1 MVFMDLAKRVVSLN
15 DLLNELAKKV
25 VSLNG
30 LLNDFGKERNKF
42 KVGRE

>member
-1 MVFMDLAKRVVSLN
+1 MVFMDLEKRVVSLN

>member
-1 MVFMDLAKRVVSLN
+1 MDLEKRVVSLN

>member
-1 MVFMDLAKRVVSLN
+1 MDLEKRVVSLN
-15 DLLNELAKKV
+15 DLLNELANKV